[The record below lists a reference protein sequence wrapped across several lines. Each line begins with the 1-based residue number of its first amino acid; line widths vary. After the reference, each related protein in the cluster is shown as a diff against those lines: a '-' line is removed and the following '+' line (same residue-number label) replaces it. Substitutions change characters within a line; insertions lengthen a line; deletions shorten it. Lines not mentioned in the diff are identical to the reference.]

1 MKPGSSD
8 DLNELLAT
16 VQNDTWTGISSV
28 TVTPAPASP
37 LASVIM
43 AFKVDPSATAPALQL
58 TSADSQISIINAA
71 TWTFSVPPQT
81 ITLAPGIW
89 YWQIQTTSAAGKVYT
104 YTQGTMEVLND
115 YTTTP

>member
-1 MKPGSSD
+1 VKPGSSD

-58 TSADSQISIINAA
+58 TSAASQITITNAA
-71 TWTFSVPPQT
+71 TWTFSVPPQA
-81 ITLAPGIW
+81 LALTPGTW
-89 YWQIQTTSAAGKVYT
+89 YWQIQTTSAAGTVNT
-104 YTQGTMEVLND
+104 YLQGTLEVLND